1 MDMTIKITTHEKLKE
16 EDRKYWKSLSPE
28 ERLDIVE
35 QLRIEAGKFL
45 YEYPARFQ
53 RIITVTRKADA
64 EELKDK

>member
-1 MDMTIKITTHEKLKE
+1 MDMKIKITTHEKLKE
-16 EDRKYWKSLSPE
+16 EDRKYWKSLTPE

-53 RIITVTRKADA
+53 RIITVTRKT
-64 EELKDK
+64 

>member
-16 EDRKYWKSLSPE
+16 EDRKYWKSLTPE

-53 RIITVTRKADA
+53 RIITVTRKA
-64 EELKDK
+64 

>member
-1 MDMTIKITTHEKLKE
+1 MDMKIKITTHEKLKE
-16 EDRKYWKSLSPE
+16 EDRKYWKSLTPE

-53 RIITVTRKADA
+53 RIITVTRKA
-64 EELKDK
+64 